1 MGFYHRKK
9 YTGPRNVFQPR
20 LRVNNGI
27 GAPELRVIDDD
38 GNQIGIL
45 PRDRALALAQE
56 KNLDLV
62 EISPTAKPPVAK
74 ITDYGK
80 YFYRLQKEDRQKKAK
95 QKTVEIK
102 GIRLSVRIA
111 SADLATKARQ
121 TEQFLKEGHRV
132 KIDIRLKGRE
142 KAHSDLA
149 KTKLE
154 EFIKMVTVP
163 VKVEQE
169 PKKQPWGFV
178 MVIGKAI

>member
-1 MGFYHRKK
+1 MGFYRRSK
-9 YTGPRNVFQPR
+9 RRSSQNVNLPH
-20 LRVNNGI
+20 LRVNNTI
-27 GAPELRVIDDD
+27 NAPELRVIDDD
-38 GNQIGIL
+38 GNQVGIL

-74 ITDYGK
+74 ITNYGK
-80 YFYRLQKEDRQKKAK
+80 YFYRLQKEERHKKAK
-95 QKTVEIK
+95 QKTVEVK

-111 SADLATKARQ
+111 SADLATKAKQ
-121 TEQFLKEGHRV
+121 AEQFLKEGHKV

-163 VKVEQE
+163 INVEQE

-178 MVIGKAI
+178 MIIGKAI